1 MYGQWTSVESEHA
14 SNYRELHNLVK
25 TVERLYAEGLLKNCE
40 LFLYTDNSVEDWAYY
55 KGSSSSRLLFLLI
68 LRLRK
73 IKMAGDLKLHVIHIS
88 RKKMIECGVDGLSR
102 EMTNEG
108 FIQGTPMLNFLPM
121 HKSTVERS
129 EGLLSWIASWWLK
142 DERLN
147 HLSPEG

>member
-1 MYGQWTSVESEHA
+1 
-14 SNYRELHNLVK
+14 
-25 TVERLYAEGLLKNCE
+25 
-40 LFLYTDNSVEDWAYY
+40 
-55 KGSSSSRLLFLLI
+55 
-68 LRLRK
+68 
-73 IKMAGDLKLHVIHIS
+73 MAGYLKLHAIHIS

-129 EGLLSWIASWWLK
+129 EGLLSWIAFWWLK